1 MDLPLRRT
9 DSIYIGGDWVQPKGQ
24 SPDPVFNPATEEII
38 GYAPVGGAA
47 DVDAA
52 IAAARHAFDK
62 GPWPRMPPQE
72 RAAKMMALHDGLMAR
87 KADIMRLIVEEAG
100 STRMIG
106 EMIQFG
112 MPMAHMK
119 YAIEAGARYRDIPL
133 APGTAPN
140 AAGGRN
146 LVGGVVRREPVGV
159 IAAITPYNFPYYLN
173 IVKLAPALMM
183 GNTMVL
189 KPSPF
194 TPFAALIIGEV
205 AEAVGLPP
213 GVLSIVTGDKE
224 VGEMLTTDPR
234 VDLITF
240 TGSDAVGSAIMAQAA
255 PTLKRVHFELGG
267 KSALIV
273 RQDADLQAAVGGG
286 AQFLIHCGQGC
297 ALQTR
302 HIVHNSA
309 RAQYVQM
316 LAGALG
322 KVKVGDP
329 SDPAVS
335 MGPLIRESQR
345 ARVEHFVA
353 EGQRSGAK
361 LVAGGKRPAHM
372 TKGYFYEPTL
382 FDEVDNKSAIAQE
395 EIFGPVAVVI
405 GFDTDEEAV
414 DLANDSKFGLSG
426 SIYSR
431 DLGAAFDM
439 ACAVRTGGIA
449 INGGGASANG
459 GPVPPFGGFKRS
471 GIGRENGE
479 EGLNAFTELK
489 SLTFRSA

>member
-1 MDLPLRRT
+1 ML
-9 DSIYIGGDWVQPKGQ
+9 
-24 SPDPVFNPATEEII
+24 
-38 GYAPVGGAA
+38 
-47 DVDAA
+47 
-52 IAAARHAFDK
+52 
-62 GPWPRMPPQE
+62 
-72 RAAKMMALHDGLMAR
+72 
-87 KADIMRLIVEEAG
+87 
-100 STRMIG
+100 G
-106 EMIQFG
+106 EMLQFG
-112 MPMAHMK
+112 LPMDHLK
-119 YAIEAGARYRDIPL
+119 YAIEAGARYRDLPL
-133 APGTAPN
+133 GPGTTPSAS
-140 AAGGRN
+140 AGRS
-146 LVGGVVRREPVGV
+146 LVGGVIRREPAGV
-159 IAAITPYNFPYYLN
+159 VAAITPYNFPYYLN
-173 IVKLAPALMM
+173 IVKIGPALMV
-183 GNTMVL
+183 GCTMVL

-205 AEAVGLPP
+205 AQEVGLPE
-213 GVLSIVTGDKE
+213 GVLNIVTGGKE

-240 TGSDAVGSAIMAQAA
+240 TGSDSVGSAIMAQAA
-255 PTLKRVHFELGG
+255 PTLKRLHFELGG

-273 RQDADLQAAVGGG
+273 RGDADLGLAVGGG

-302 HIVHNSA
+302 HIVHNSV

-316 LAGALG
+316 LGGALQG
-322 KVKVGDP
+322 VKVGNPADP
-329 SDPAVS
+329 TVS

-353 EGQRSGAK
+353 DGARSGAK
-361 LVAGGKRPAHM
+361 LITGGKRPAHLD
-372 TKGYFYEPTL
+372 KGFFYEPTL
-382 FDEVDNKSAIAQE
+382 FDEVDNKSPIAQE

-426 SIYSR
+426 SVYSAN
-431 DLGAAFDM
+431 LGIAFDM
-439 ACAVRTGGIA
+439 ACAIRTGMVGV
-449 INGGGASANG
+449 NGLGPGAG

-489 SLTFRSA
+489 SVTFRSA